1 MKATIVETIYYD
13 FDDEV
18 LKDYLNY
25 CNEEDIDPSYFDFIN
40 WIQMDYDNGL
50 DCYFEDEDWDYE
62 SVNGSFKINDAF
74 AKEIERIKQ
83 QND

>member
-1 MKATIVETIYYD
+1 
-13 FDDEV
+13 
-18 LKDYLNY
+18 
-25 CNEEDIDPSYFDFIN
+25 
-40 WIQMDYDNGL
+40 MDGL
-50 DCYFEDEDWDYE
+50 DCFFDNEYWEYE